1 MSESMSIMTIIFIA
15 LGLSMDAFA
24 VAVANGFQIKQQHLR
39 HAARI
44 ALFFGG
50 FQAIMPV
57 IGWLAGTSVRNF
69 ISGFDHWIAF
79 TLLCFIG
86 VKMIYESLT
95 ILPDEKVKN
104 ASNISVLLI
113 LSIATSIDAL
123 AVGLSLSFLKIN
135 IITPAAIIGVMTF
148 VLSFMGV
155 YIGKTFGHFFERKLE
170 IAGGIILIG
179 IGIKI
184 LIQHTI

>member
-1 MSESMSIMTIIFIA
+1 MGIVTIIFVA

-24 VAVANGFQIKQQHLR
+24 VAVASGFQIKRHHLR
-39 HAARI
+39 HATRI

-50 FQAIMPV
+50 FQAIMPI

-79 TLLCFIG
+79 TLLSFIG
-86 VKMIYESLT
+86 IKMIYESLS
-95 ILPDEKVKN
+95 ILPDEKVRN
-104 ASNISVLLI
+104 ASDISMLLI

-135 IITPAAIIGVMTF
+135 IITPAAIIGFITF
-148 VLSFMGV
+148 ILSFIGV

-170 IAGGIILIG
+170 IAGGLILIG

-184 LIQHTI
+184 LIEHLNPAG